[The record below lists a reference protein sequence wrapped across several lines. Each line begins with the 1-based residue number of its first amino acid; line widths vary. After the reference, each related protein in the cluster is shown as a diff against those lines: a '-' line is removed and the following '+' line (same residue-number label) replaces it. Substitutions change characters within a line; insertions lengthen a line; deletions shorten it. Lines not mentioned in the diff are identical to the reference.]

1 MTRLCFYI
9 NMKSLQKSR
18 FNKLG
23 SFAMPTLLPRQLIRV
38 SSISSEFEKSLLF
51 NLVQPEVLD
60 KMCPVP
66 L

>member
-1 MTRLCFYI
+1 
-9 NMKSLQKSR
+9 
-18 FNKLG
+18 
-23 SFAMPTLLPRQLIRV
+23 MPTLLPRQLIRV
-38 SSISSEFEKSLLF
+38 SSISSEFEKSLPF